1 MACHVV
7 PGPITPE
14 TESVQEAVCI
24 HTRKVMDSCRDKD
37 CLEDLQFYPT
47 VASADTLS
55 SAISLKGSCA
65 ELLHVFVSVEP
76 VCFNRGYYAV
86 DMRYYYR
93 VTLQAYQS
101 TSVRGTEVE
110 GLCVF
115 DKRCILFGGEGGSKR
130 FSSRDIYTEGE
141 LPAAEGLPLAVVEA
155 VDPMVL
161 GIKTADCC
169 PCCTSLCDVPACVA
183 AAFSSPLQRTSCA
196 PYVMVTL
203 GQFSMVRL
211 ERETELLI
219 PVYDY
224 CIPTKECCTGIS
236 PGDPCE
242 MFRGIGFPVGEFF
255 PTASPSCRGERQDG
269 GNGCGCGD

>member
-14 TESVQEAVCI
+14 TDAVQEAVCI

-47 VASADTLS
+47 TASADTLASAVNLRGS
-55 SAISLKGSCA
+55 SA

-76 VCFNRGYYAV
+76 VSFQRGYYTV

-115 DKRCILFGGEGGSKR
+115 DKRCILFGSEGGSKSFR
-130 FSSRDIYTEGE
+130 STDTCVSGDLATVE
-141 LPAAEGLPLAVVEA
+141 ALPLAVVEA
-155 VDPMVL
+155 VDPIVL
-161 GIKTADCC
+161 GISSTESS
-169 PCCTSLCDVPACVA
+169 TGGTTLTDVPACIS
-183 AAFSSPLQRTSCA
+183 AAFASDLQLTPSTPLVR
-196 PYVMVTL
+196 VTL
-203 GQFSMVRL
+203 GQFSIVRL

-219 PVYDY
+219 PIYDY
-224 CIPTKECCTGIS
+224 CIPDKECCAGVS

-242 MFRGIGFPVGEFF
+242 LFRGISFPVGEFF
-255 PTASPSCRGERQDG
+255 PPASLAPGDCQTIRPVCCCG
-269 GNGCGCGD
+269 GD

>member
-47 VASADTLS
+47 AASADILS
-55 SAISLKGSCA
+55 SAVSLKGSCA
-65 ELLHVFVSVEP
+65 ELLNVFVSVEP
-76 VCFNRGYYAV
+76 VCFNRGYYTV

-115 DKRCILFGGEGGSKR
+115 DKRCILFGSEGGSKS
-130 FSSRDIYTEGE
+130 FTSRDICIEGE
-141 LPAAEGLPLAVVEA
+141 LPAVEALPLAVVEA
-155 VDPMVL
+155 VDPIVLATRRVELCPTCTVL
-161 GIKTADCC
+161 GE
-169 PCCTSLCDVPACVA
+169 VPACVA
-183 AAFSSPLQRTSCA
+183 GAFASPLQITPAA
-196 PYVMVTL
+196 PYILVTL
-203 GQFSMVRL
+203 GQFSIVRL

-224 CIPTKECCTGIS
+224 CIPGKECCTGIS

-242 MFRGIGFPVGEFF
+242 MFRSFSFPVSEFF
-255 PTASPSCRGERQDG
+255 PPSSLDRPADYQGTKNFC
-269 GNGCGCGD
+269 NCGD